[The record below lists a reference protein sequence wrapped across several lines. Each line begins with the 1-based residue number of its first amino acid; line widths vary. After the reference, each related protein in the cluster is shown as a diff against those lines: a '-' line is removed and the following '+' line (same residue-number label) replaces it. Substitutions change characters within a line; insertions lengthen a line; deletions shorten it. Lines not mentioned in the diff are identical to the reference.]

1 MRGRNVDRVTRD
13 MCVAQLKNAD
23 DHPEKPELMRSAIVS
38 SLIAVVDCQYATGI
52 RVKRLVVW
60 LALIGGV
67 LLITL
72 LFGSDVAL
80 RLINFIR
87 GVG

>member
-1 MRGRNVDRVTRD
+1 MDKVTRD

-38 SLIAVVDCQYATGI
+38 SLIAVVDCQFATGN

-60 LALIGGV
+60 IAAIGSI
-67 LLITL
+67 LLISL
-72 LFGSDVAL
+72 LFGSDVAI
-80 RLINFIR
+80 RLINFVR
-87 GVG
+87 GVA

>member
-1 MRGRNVDRVTRD
+1 MDKVTRD

-38 SLIAVVDCQYATGI
+38 SLIAVVDCQFSTGC
-52 RVKRLVVW
+52 RVKRLVFWV
-60 LALIGGV
+60 ALIGLV
-67 LLITL
+67 LLINIM
-72 LFGSDVAL
+72 FGSDATI
-80 RLINFIR
+80 RLINFVR

>member
-1 MRGRNVDRVTRD
+1 MDKVTRD

-38 SLIAVVDCQYATGI
+38 SLIAVVDCQFATGN
-52 RVKRLVVW
+52 RVKRLIVW
-60 LALIGGV
+60 IAAIGTI
-67 LLITL
+67 LLISL
-72 LFGSDVAL
+72 LFGSDVAI

-87 GVG
+87 GVV

>member
-1 MRGRNVDRVTRD
+1 MDKVTRD

-38 SLIAVVDCQYATGI
+38 SLIAVVDCQFATGN

-60 LALIGGV
+60 IAAIGSI
-67 LLITL
+67 LLISL
-72 LFGSDVAL
+72 LFGSDVAI

-87 GVG
+87 GVS

>member
-1 MRGRNVDRVTRD
+1 MDKVTRD

-38 SLIAVVDCQYATGI
+38 SLIAVVDCQFATGN

-60 LALIGGV
+60 IAALGSI
-67 LLITL
+67 LLISL
-72 LFGSDVAL
+72 VFGSDVAI

-87 GVG
+87 GVS

>member
-1 MRGRNVDRVTRD
+1 MDKVTRD

-38 SLIAVVDCQYATGI
+38 SLIAVVDCQFATGS

-60 LALIGGV
+60 LTLIGVV
-67 LLITL
+67 LLVML
-72 LFGSDVAL
+72 LFGTDDAFKF
-80 RLINFIR
+80 INFVWR
-87 GVG
+87 AG

>member
-1 MRGRNVDRVTRD
+1 MDKVTRD

-38 SLIAVVDCQYATGI
+38 SLIAVVDCQFATGN
-52 RVKRLVVW
+52 RVKRLVLW
-60 LALIGGV
+60 IAAIGTI
-67 LLITL
+67 LLISL
-72 LFGSDVAL
+72 LFGSDVAI

-87 GVG
+87 GVA

>member
-1 MRGRNVDRVTRD
+1 MDKVTRD

-38 SLIAVVDCQYATGI
+38 SLIAVVDCQFATGN

-60 LALIGGV
+60 IAAIGSV
-67 LLITL
+67 LLISL
-72 LFGSDVAL
+72 LFGSDVAI

-87 GVG
+87 GVA

>member
-1 MRGRNVDRVTRD
+1 MDKVTRD

-38 SLIAVVDCQYATGI
+38 SLIAVVDCQFATGN

-60 LALIGGV
+60 IAAIGSI
-67 LLITL
+67 LLISL
-72 LFGSDVAL
+72 LFGSDVAI

-87 GVG
+87 GVA

>member
-1 MRGRNVDRVTRD
+1 MDKVTRD

-38 SLIAVVDCQYATGI
+38 SLIAVVDCQFATGS

-60 LALIGGV
+60 LALIGVV
-67 LLITL
+67 LIVML
-72 LFGSDVAL
+72 LFGSDDACKFV
-80 RLINFIR
+80 NFVWR
-87 GVG
+87 AG

>member
-1 MRGRNVDRVTRD
+1 MDKVTRD

-23 DHPEKPELMRSAIVS
+23 DHPDKPELMRSAIVS
-38 SLIAVVDCQYATGI
+38 SLIAVVDCQFSTGC

-60 LALIGGV
+60 VAVIGV
-67 LLITL
+67 ILLISL
-72 LFGSDVAL
+72 LFGSDVAV
-80 RLINFIR
+80 RLINFVR

>member
-1 MRGRNVDRVTRD
+1 MDKVTRD

-38 SLIAVVDCQYATGI
+38 SLIAVVDCQFATGN
-52 RVKRLVVW
+52 RVKRLVAWV
-60 LALIGGV
+60 AAIGSI
-67 LLITL
+67 LLISL
-72 LFGSDVAL
+72 LFGSDVAI

>member
-1 MRGRNVDRVTRD
+1 MDKVTRD

-38 SLIAVVDCQYATGI
+38 SLIAVVDCQFATGN

-60 LALIGGV
+60 IAAIGSI
-67 LLITL
+67 LLISL
-72 LFGSDVAL
+72 LFGSDVAI

-87 GVG
+87 GV

>member
-1 MRGRNVDRVTRD
+1 MDKVTRD

-38 SLIAVVDCQYATGI
+38 SLIAVVDCQFATGN

-60 LALIGGV
+60 LALIGVV
-67 LLITL
+67 LLL
-72 LFGSDVAL
+72 RRLFGSDDAL
-80 RLINFIR
+80 RFVNFVR

>member
-1 MRGRNVDRVTRD
+1 MDKVTRD

-38 SLIAVVDCQYATGI
+38 SLIAVVDCQFATGS

-60 LALIGGV
+60 LALIGVV
-67 LLITL
+67 LLVML
-72 LFGSDVAL
+72 LFGTDDAFKF
-80 RLINFIR
+80 INFVWR
-87 GVG
+87 AG

>member
-1 MRGRNVDRVTRD
+1 MDKVTRD

-38 SLIAVVDCQYATGI
+38 SLIAVVDCQFATGN

-60 LALIGGV
+60 IAAIGV
-67 LLITL
+67 VILVMLF
-72 LFGSDVAL
+72 FGSDVAL
-80 RLINFIR
+80 KMLNFAR
-87 GVG
+87 GVA

>member
-1 MRGRNVDRVTRD
+1 MDKVTRD

-38 SLIAVVDCQYATGI
+38 SLIAVVDCQFATGN

-60 LALIGGV
+60 LALIGVV
-67 LLITL
+67 LLLVL
-72 LFGSDVAL
+72 LFGSDGAI
-80 RLINFIR
+80 RFINFIR
-87 GVG
+87 GVA

>member
-1 MRGRNVDRVTRD
+1 MDKVTRD

-38 SLIAVVDCQYATGI
+38 SLIAVVDCQFATGN

-60 LALIGGV
+60 LALIGVV
-67 LLITL
+67 LLLVL
-72 LFGSDVAL
+72 LFGSDGAI
-80 RLINFIR
+80 RFINFVR
-87 GVG
+87 GVA